1 MRKYTTEEFM
11 KSNKN
16 LHIFRCGGTSLTSDG
31 GVHTHEF
38 IEIVYVL
45 SGEMVHEIDGCRY
58 NTARGDMLFMNYG
71 CTHTFSSESAYTYVN
86 ILFSPELMAD
96 AVITTQNAFSVLSLS
111 AFNEMRSAQDSGCVR
126 FFGKERD
133 EIEMLIFSMLEEYE
147 KKQTSWETV
156 LGNLLTNLIIKMLR
170 KTELDIGK
178 SEMDGIWQSLSEY
191 IDQNLDSRLTLA
203 ALAEKCFYNP
213 SYFSRI
219 FKEKFGVSLTEYIT
233 RRRLSHAITLL
244 SESTLS
250 VEEIGERVGFPDK
263 SSLYHAFSRYLGT
276 TPGEY
281 RRGR

>member
-16 LHIFRCGGTSLTSDG
+16 LHIFRCGSTSAVSDVS
-31 GVHTHEF
+31 VHTHEF

-71 CTHTFSSESAYTYVN
+71 CTHAFSSESTYTYVN

-133 EIEMLIFSMLEEYE
+133 EIETLIFSMLEEYE
-147 KKQTSWETV
+147 EKQTSWETV

-170 KTELDIGK
+170 KTELGIGK

-233 RRRLSHAITLL
+233 RKRLSHAIMLL
-244 SESTLS
+244 SESELS
-250 VEEIGERVGFPDK
+250 VEEIGECVGFPDK
-263 SSLYHAFSRYLGT
+263 NSLYHAFSRYLGT

-281 RRGR
+281 RRTR

>member
-16 LHIFRCGGTSLTSDG
+16 LHIFRCGSTSAVSDVS
-31 GVHTHEF
+31 VHTHEF

-71 CTHTFSSESAYTYVN
+71 CTHAFSSESTYTYVN

-133 EIEMLIFSMLEEYE
+133 EIETLIFSMLEEYE
-147 KKQTSWETV
+147 EKQTSWETV

-233 RRRLSHAITLL
+233 RKRLSHAIMLL
-244 SESTLS
+244 SESELS
-250 VEEIGERVGFPDK
+250 VEEIGECVGFPDK
-263 SSLYHAFSRYLGT
+263 NSLYHAFSRYLGT

-281 RRGR
+281 RRTR